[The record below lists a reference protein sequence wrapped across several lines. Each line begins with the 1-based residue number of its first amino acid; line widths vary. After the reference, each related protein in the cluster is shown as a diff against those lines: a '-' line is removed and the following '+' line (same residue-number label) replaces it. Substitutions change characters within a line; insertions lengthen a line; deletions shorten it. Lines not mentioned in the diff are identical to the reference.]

1 MYVANIWKNSAIGYR
16 PIPLIEKSGWSSN
29 GDIKW
34 IEDEK
39 AFPEHIA
46 SLLANNTGVDE
57 EFDLGEDSE
66 DEDEIEERDLLEN
79 SEDCI

>member
-1 MYVANIWKNSAIGYR
+1 MDGAAIC
-16 PIPLIEKSGWSSN
+16 N

-34 IEDEK
+34 IEGEK
-39 AFPEHIA
+39 AFPEDIA

-66 DEDEIEERDLLEN
+66 YEDEIEERDLLEK